1 MGLARR
7 RRAGTTLLLSLCL
20 AACGDRATPTQPT
33 PGPSSPASP
42 PRTIRIMPLGDSIT
56 QGNTQTDSYRR
67 PLWKLFQDARLDVD
81 FVGSQRENNGG
92 PPPNSDFDRDHEGH
106 WGWRADE
113 ILASIDGWARS
124 AQPDVVLI
132 HLGSNDVFAD
142 QGNAGTLQELGAIV
156 ERLRAANPAV
166 RVLLAQIIPTSRPGR
181 DPQIVDLN
189 SAIPALAARL
199 SSAASPVVAVD
210 HHTGFDPARET
221 RDGTHPNAA
230 GEAKM
235 ANRWFAAYRQLS
247 AGIAPPV
254 ATFGKG
260 GV

>member
-1 MGLARR
+1 
-7 RRAGTTLLLSLCL
+7 
-20 AACGDRATPTQPT
+20 
-33 PGPSSPASP
+33 
-42 PRTIRIMPLGDSIT
+42 MPLGDSIT

-67 PLWKLFQDARLDVD
+67 QLWKLFQDARLDVD
-81 FVGSQRENNGG
+81 FVGSERDNNGG
-92 PPPNSDFDRDHEGH
+92 PPPSNDFDRDHEGH

-113 ILASIDGWARS
+113 VLGSIEGWARS

-142 QGNAGTLQELGAIV
+142 QSNSGTLQELGAIV

-189 SAIPALAARL
+189 AAIPALAARL
-199 SSAASPVVAVD
+199 SSVGSPVVSVD
-210 HHTGFDPARET
+210 HYTGFDPARET

-230 GEAKM
+230 GETKM
-235 ANRWFAAYRQLS
+235 ANRWFEAYRRLS
-247 AGIAPPV
+247 AGMAPPA
-254 ATFGKG
+254 ATIRKR